1 MGRFIVEIRNPE
13 DDADRRLLEWST
25 VVDAPVTYGMREDEF
40 TDYYQAEYGN
50 EGMRELPARMAR
62 VREKGTSAYDDES
75 WEDTALVCNRAGP
88 DETQV
93 DAAMLWKLCVAD
105 RPRSEG
111 ETS

>member
-40 TDYYQAEYGN
+40 RTYYRNEYGN
-50 EGMRELPARMAR
+50 DGMRQLDDRMTR
-62 VREKGTSAYDDES
+62 VREKGTSAHDDES

-88 DETQV
+88 DETQA
-93 DAAMLWKLCVAD
+93 DAAMLWKLYVTD
-105 RPRSEG
+105 RPNDAPHG
-111 ETS
+111 